1 VNNSE
6 ESPLPFNEG
15 CARARC
21 TRPDILTLSEKNI
34 GQSLMQFVS
43 AGKSTAAQRLGG
55 DLRAQVAQ
63 FFFFESA
70 CSSFAV
76 DCAFE
81 TLDLPPFAMS
91 RHVRSCYLK
100 LKVA

>member
-1 VNNSE
+1 MEAIVVKIKLRLRGETNFRH
-6 ESPLPFNEG
+6 LRIKDEG
-15 CARARC
+15 LHLRAG
-21 TRPDILTLSEKNI
+21 E
-34 GQSLMQFVS
+34 
-43 AGKSTAAQRLGG
+43 QRLGG

-63 FFFFESA
+63 FFFESF

-81 TLDLPPFAMS
+81 TLDLRSFAMS
-91 RHVRSCYLK
+91 RHVRSCYLR